1 MASIYTIGHST
12 RRFEEFTA
20 TLRAHSI
27 QAVIDIRAFPGSR
40 RFPHFSRQSLE
51 GALAAEGFQY
61 RWLEGLGGRRRKTLE
76 VSPNSALRSASFRNY
91 ADHMLTPEFNQAAGH
106 LIEIAAEWRAAM
118 MCAERLYFRCHRMLV
133 SDWLVAH
140 GHEVLH
146 IDDARPPVAHKLLPE
161 AQIVNGQLLY
171 RGSLL
176 I

>member
-1 MASIYTIGHST
+1 MGTIYTIGHST
-12 RRFEEFTA
+12 RRVEEFTG

-40 RFPHFSRQSLE
+40 RFPHFNRQSLE
-51 GALAAEGFQY
+51 NVLRAEGFEY
-61 RWLEGLGGRRRKTLE
+61 RWLEALGGRRPRTLE
-76 VSPNSALRSASFRNY
+76 VSPNPALRNASFRNY
-91 ADHMLTPEFNQAAGH
+91 ADHMLTPEFKKAAGD
-106 LIEIAAEWRAAM
+106 LIEIAGQWRAAI

-133 SDWLVAH
+133 SDWLLAH

-146 IDDARPPVAHKLLPE
+146 IDDARPPAAHKLLPE

-171 RGSLL
+171 RGNLL